1 MSTFVLVGGA
11 WIGAWAWQA
20 VAERLRHDND
30 HHRVYPLSLTGLAE
44 RVHLARPEIDLETHI
59 IDVLNLLEF
68 EDLTDVVLVGHSYAG
83 AVVTGVADR
92 APGRLSALVYCDA
105 GPLADGQS
113 LLDFQPPEAQAA
125 TRRAVTE
132 QGDGWRLPFPG
143 FDALG
148 AGASLTGLG
157 DAARQRMRQKAV
169 AHPFATYTQPL
180 RLTRSGPAPYK
191 EVVIACEDGKRFLPL
206 VSGMLP
212 RSRVLELDTGHWPM
226 LSQPAQLARL
236 LEGIG

>member
-1 MSTFVLVGGA
+1 MTTFVLVGGA

-20 VAERLRHDND
+20 VAERLLHD

-44 RVHLARPEIDLETHI
+44 RVHLARPETDLETHI
-59 IDVLNLLEF
+59 SDVLNLLQF
-68 EDLTDVVLVGHSYAG
+68 EDLTEVVLVGHSYAG

-92 APGRLSALVYCDA
+92 AAERLSALVYCDT

-113 LLDFQPPEAQAA
+113 LLDLQPPEAQAA
-125 TRRAVTE
+125 TRRAVAE

-143 FDALG
+143 FEALG
-148 AGASLTGLG
+148 AAASLTGLD

-169 AHPFATYTQPL
+169 AQPFGTYTQPL
-180 RLTRSGPAPYK
+180 RLTRSGPAPYQV
-191 EVVIACEDGKRFLPL
+191 VVIACEDGKQFLPL
-206 VSGMLP
+206 LSGMLP

-226 LSQPAQLARL
+226 LSQPAQLAQL
-236 LEGIG
+236 LGGLR